1 MCPSQLMFFFLSVL
15 FYCLLVCKFSAEKSS
30 ENLLSIPC
38 NKLLFSYPFE
48 DSPFVFVFD
57 YSASHVGLFE
67 LSTWISL
74 NLLHVYTYSC
84 CSSSL
89 GNLAIIYSNTPVFSL
104 SCLSGTP
111 MIIYWSTWWRPIN
124 SLSLFTFLHFFF
136 PFLPL
141 RIDNFKFLYVWSFFF
156 IYLFECALEPF

>member
-1 MCPSQLMFFFLSVL
+1 MYPSQLIFFVLSVL
-15 FYCLLVCKFSAEKSS
+15 LYCFLVCKFSAEKSS
-30 ENLLSIPC
+30 ENLLRIPC

-57 YSASHVGLFE
+57 YSVSHVGLFE

-89 GNLAIIYSNTPVFSL
+89 GNVWPLLIQISLLFSL
-104 SCLSGTP
+104 FSF
-111 MIIYWSTWWRPIN
+111 WN
-124 SLSLFTFLHFFF
+124 SHDHILVHLMETH
-136 PFLPL
+136 
-141 RIDNFKFLYVWSFFF
+141 KFLKRIHFSSFFF
-156 IYLFECALEPF
+156 FFSASQTW